1 MDLLNSSEIF
11 RTYLPV
17 LLLTCI
23 ATKFGSSWIDKLY
36 MQEEDSDLLSFPKQ
50 IAQRARF
57 RMPLLFVLLA
67 VCIGKAWSVTTGIQL
82 FYFAIA
88 IVLAVCIGKAWS
100 VTTGIQLF
108 YFAIAIVLLVFVTI
122 TDFEQYVIF
131 DSMLLPL
138 AVAGF
143 CYTLHIHLPVTEHF
157 AAALGGGL
165 LFLLLAMLTKGAIG
179 GGDIKLIAALGL
191 WLGVRPLITVI
202 AYGFIAGGI
211 AALFLLITKQKQRNS
226 YFAYGPYF
234 AISGMGIMMSWLKM
248 LF

>member
-1 MDLLNSSEIF
+1 MDLPNSSEIY

-23 ATKFGSSWIDKLY
+23 ATRFGSSWIDKLY
-36 MQEEDSDLLSFPKQ
+36 MQEEESNLLSFPKQ

-57 RMPLLFVLLA
+57 RMPLLFVL
-67 VCIGKAWSVTTGIQL
+67 
-82 FYFAIA
+82 
-88 IVLAVCIGKAWS
+88 LAVCIGKAWS

-143 CYTLHIHLPVTEHF
+143 CYTLHVHLPVTEHF

-234 AISGMGIMMSWLKM
+234 AISGIGIMMSWLKM

>member
-1 MDLLNSSEIF
+1 MDLPNSSEIF

-23 ATKFGSSWIDKLY
+23 ATRFGSSWIDKLY
-36 MQEEDSDLLSFPKQ
+36 MQEEESNLLSFPKQ

-57 RMPLLFVLLA
+57 RMPLLFVL
-67 VCIGKAWSVTTGIQL
+67 
-82 FYFAIA
+82 
-88 IVLAVCIGKAWS
+88 LAVCIGKAWS

-143 CYTLHIHLPVTEHF
+143 CYTLHVHLPVTEHF

-234 AISGMGIMMSWLKM
+234 AISGIGIMMSWLKM

>member
-1 MDLLNSSEIF
+1 MDLPNSSEIF

-67 VCIGKAWSVTTGIQL
+67 VCIGKAWSVT
-82 FYFAIA
+82 
-88 IVLAVCIGKAWS
+88 K
-100 VTTGIQLF
+100 GIQLF
-108 YFAIAIVLLVFVTI
+108 YFAIAIVLLVFVTV

-131 DSMLLPL
+131 DSMLFPL
-138 AVAGF
+138 AVAGV
-143 CYTLHIHLPVTEHF
+143 CYTLHMQMPITEHF

-165 LFLLLAMLTKGAIG
+165 LFFLLALLTKGAIG
-179 GGDIKLIAALGL
+179 GGDIKLVAVMGL
-191 WLGVRPLITVI
+191 WLGVRPLIVVI
-202 AYGFIAGGI
+202 AYGFIIGGI
-211 AALFLLITKQKQRNS
+211 AALFLLIAQQKHRHD

-234 AISGMGIMMSWLKM
+234 ALSGIGLLLKWINWL
-248 LF
+248 L

>member
-17 LLLTCI
+17 LLITYI
-23 ATKFGSSWIDKLY
+23 ATWFGSYWIDKLY
-36 MQEEDSDLLSFPKQ
+36 TQEEDSDLLSFPKQ

-57 RMPLLFVLLA
+57 RKPLLFVLLA
-67 VCIGKAWSVTTGIQL
+67 VCIGKAWNIATGTQL
-82 FYFAIA
+82 FYY
-88 IVLAVCIGKAWS
+88 V
-100 VTTGIQLF
+100 
-108 YFAIAIVLLVFVTI
+108 IAIVLLVFVTI

-131 DSMLLPL
+131 DSILLPL
-138 AVAGF
+138 AVTGV
-143 CYTLHIHLPVTEHF
+143 CYTLYIYLPITEHF

-165 LFLLLAMLTKGAIG
+165 LFLLLAVLTKGAIG

-202 AYGFIAGGI
+202 AYGFIAGGM
-211 AALFLLITKQKQRNS
+211 AALFFLVTKQKQRNS

-234 AISGMGIMMSWLKM
+234 AISGIATLLGWIKL
-248 LF
+248 LL

>member
-1 MDLLNSSEIF
+1 MDLLNFSEIL

-23 ATKFGSSWIDKLY
+23 ATWFGSCWINKLY
-36 MQEEDSDLLSFPKQ
+36 AQEHDSDLLSFPKQ

-57 RMPLLFVLLA
+57 RKPLLFVL
-67 VCIGKAWSVTTGIQL
+67 
-82 FYFAIA
+82 
-88 IVLAVCIGKAWS
+88 LAVCIGKAWS

-138 AVAGF
+138 AVTGA
-143 CYTLHIHLPVTEHF
+143 CYTLHMQMPLFKHL
-157 AAALGGGL
+157 AAALGGGV
-165 LFLLLAMLTKGAIG
+165 LFLVLTLLTKGAIG

-211 AALFLLITKQKQRNS
+211 AALFLLVTKQKQRNS

-234 AISGMGIMMSWLKM
+234 ALSGIAMLMGWLKM
-248 LF
+248 LL